1 MAKWTME
8 EVLRRALKMELLH
21 SGEYQRGANES
32 QVPALKA
39 MFTFLAEEEKKH
51 AKLIRDKMAQ
61 FKVKE

>member
-8 EVLRRALKMELLH
+8 EVLRRALRLELQH
-21 SGEYQRGANES
+21 FGEYQKGANEA
-32 QVPALKA
+32 QVPSLKA
-39 MFTFLAEEEKKH
+39 MFSFLAEEEKKH

>member
-1 MAKWTME
+1 MAKWTMD
-8 EVLRRALKMELLH
+8 EVLRRALRLELVH
-21 SGEYQRGANES
+21 SGEYQKGANEAKIPS
-32 QVPALKA
+32 LKA